1 MGEVFR
7 DVFKPF
13 AQPGQ
18 LIALQ
23 ELGVEVPTKFFRVIS
38 VEPIPELLITIAAS
52 AAEERQATLEAQEG
66 RLLQWRY
73 RIVTAAAQVVL
84 RSPRGARSFGTGG
97 GGQGFVGTNTE
108 TDWGT
113 ELDRALTEFFHLGG
127 NRSEVRFD
135 NLAATEAT
143 DARFSGWKHFLGA
156 GEVNEWLMIDPASPG
171 LFTSVNPRAVP
182 PSQIHLLQNFAGI
195 VPLFLTRG

>member
-18 LIALQ
+18 LLALQ
-23 ELGVEVPTKFFRVIS
+23 DIGSEVPTSFFRVIS
-38 VEPIPELLITIAAS
+38 IEPIPELLITIAAS
-52 AAEERQATLEAQEG
+52 ADNERQQDLEAQEG
-66 RLLQWRY
+66 RLIQWRY
-73 RIVTAAAQVVL
+73 RVVTALAQVVL
-84 RSPRGARSFGTGG
+84 RSPRGSRSFGTGG
-97 GGQGFVGTNTE
+97 GGQGFIGTNTE

-113 ELDRALTEFFHLGG
+113 EIDRAPSEFFHLGG

-135 NLAATEAT
+135 NLAATAAT
-143 DARFSGWKHFLGA
+143 ATRFSGWKHYLSK
-156 GEVNEWLMIDPASPG
+156 EQVSDWLMVDPMNPAM
-171 LFTSVNPRAVP
+171 FRTVNPLGIP
-182 PSQIHLLQNFAGI
+182 PSQLHLLENFAGI